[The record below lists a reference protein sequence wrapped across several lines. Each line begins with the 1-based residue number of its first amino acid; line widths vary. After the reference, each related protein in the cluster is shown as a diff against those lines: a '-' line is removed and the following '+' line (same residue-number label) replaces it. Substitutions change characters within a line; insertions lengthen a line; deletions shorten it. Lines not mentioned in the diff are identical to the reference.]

1 MILEIYYNDLTPE
14 AKQRYLDFFRL
25 DNAESGNLDTDIIP
39 IFQLDSGDIDCC
51 DELNAVHRD
60 T

>member
-1 MILEIYYNDLTPE
+1 MTLEIYYSDLTPE
-14 AKQRYLDFFRL
+14 AQQRYLDFFRL
-25 DNAESGNLDTDIIP
+25 DNAQDGNLDSDIIP
-39 IFQLDSGDIDCC
+39 IFQLDSGDIDWC

>member
-14 AKQRYLDFFRL
+14 AQQRYLDFFRL

-39 IFQLDSGDIDCC
+39 IFQLDSGDIDWC
-51 DELNAVHRD
+51 DELNAVQRD

>member
-1 MILEIYYNDLTPE
+1 MTLEIYYNDLTPE

-39 IFQLDSGDIDCC
+39 IFQLDSGDIDWC